1 MSNYLEETLANLP
14 ELAKLK
20 RKENDVFFKRLKR
33 GDKKALD
40 KNMHQLHE
48 DVFACTDCL
57 QCANC
62 CKTTGPLLT
71 KQDIERLAK
80 RERMKSGAF
89 IDEFCRLDADGD
101 YVFKTMPC
109 RFLADD
115 NTCLVYD
122 IRPKACREY
131 PHTDRNKQFQILE
144 ITRKNVDVCPAVF
157 EITERLKK
165 EMTVAVK
172 DKTNFRRP

>member
-1 MSNYLEETLANLP
+1 MSNYLEETLENLP

-20 RKENDVFFKRLKR
+20 RKENDVFYKRLKR

-40 KNMHQLHE
+40 KNMQQIHE
-48 DVFACTDCL
+48 EVFACTDCL

-89 IDEFCRLDADGD
+89 IDAFCKVDVDGE
-101 YVFKTMPC
+101 YAFKTMPC
-109 RFLADD
+109 MFLADD
-115 NTCLVYD
+115 NSCLVYD

-131 PHTDRNKQFQILE
+131 PHTDRNKQFQILD
-144 ITRKNVDVCPAVF
+144 ITRKNVDVCPAVY

-165 EMTVAVK
+165 EMSVIIK
-172 DKTNFRRP
+172 EKTNFRRP